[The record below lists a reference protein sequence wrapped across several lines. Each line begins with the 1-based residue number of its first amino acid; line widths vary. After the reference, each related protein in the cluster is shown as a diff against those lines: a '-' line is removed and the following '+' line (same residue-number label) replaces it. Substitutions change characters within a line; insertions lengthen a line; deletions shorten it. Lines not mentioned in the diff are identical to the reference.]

1 MNNLGLTSSQALERL
16 KKYGLNQL
24 PDRSRIR
31 LFDLVFSQFK
41 NFLTLILIVAVT
53 LSFLIGDRTDGV
65 LILVILI
72 LNISLGSWQEYK
84 ASKELQ
90 ALRKLEVSSSR
101 VIRDGLQI
109 EIPSSM
115 IVPEDIVLLEAGDKV
130 PADGSLIEC
139 YDLSV
144 NESALTGESLPVTKS
159 SNPQDNLV
167 YFGTVVTSGRANM
180 QVHSTGINTKFGKIA
195 LTLSDIEE
203 QPTPLE
209 VALNSLAKKIGFLAI
224 FISILMFILKVFQG
238 ETILEVFFS
247 SIALMVAAV
256 PEGLPAIIT
265 LLLAI
270 GVHRMFQKKTV
281 VRKMSAIETLGS
293 VNVICT
299 DKTGT
304 LTKNEM
310 NVKEVI
316 SHQDDLKELLRAS
329 VICNSASLVIKENH
343 GSSDILGDTTEGALL
358 LWAKE
363 KGVEI
368 EVLRQEGKILEE
380 IAFDL
385 KRRMMTVLWREK
397 DQTAVYSKGAPE
409 AILPLC
415 RLGKDEIDKINHDYR
430 RLASKGLRVLALASK
445 SYLKKAPLETNLNF
459 LALIG
464 IADAPRLEAAQA
476 ILKAQKAGIRVVMV
490 TGDNELTAKAIAEEV
505 GLLKEGEEVLTGQ
518 QLDELTDQELLLQID
533 KIRIFARVIPE
544 QKLRI
549 VQIFQKSGK
558 TVAVTGD
565 GVNDSLALKQ
575 ADVGIAMGKSGTEV
589 AKEAA
594 DIVILDDDLS
604 TLVSAIEQGR
614 VVYSNI
620 VKVVKFLMTGN
631 LSEVLIIVVA
641 AIVSLPV
648 PLLPVQIL
656 WINFV
661 TDGLPALSLAA
672 DPASKNVMHLP
683 PRNQSETIL
692 SLYNLRFITFF
703 GSLIAIFNIGLFA
716 ITLNFYDLS
725 VARGVLFTSVVISQ
739 MLFVFLMRPHHSPTS
754 NKYLLF
760 SVGLIILAQVLIIT
774 VPFLRLIFKI

>member
-1 MNNLGLTSSQALERL
+1 METLGLTSTHALALL
-16 KKYGLNQL
+16 KKYGLNRL

-31 LFDLVFSQFK
+31 IFDLVLSQFK
-41 NFLTLILIVAVT
+41 NFLTLILIAAIG
-53 LSFLIGDRTDGV
+53 LSFFIGDSTDGL

-90 ALRKLEVSSSR
+90 ALRKLEVANSR
-101 VIRDGLQI
+101 VLRDGVQVQI
-109 EIPSSM
+109 SSTE
-115 IVPEDIVLLEAGDKV
+115 IVPGDICLLEAGDKV
-130 PADGSLIEC
+130 PADGNLVES
-139 YDLSV
+139 YDLQV
-144 NESALTGESLPVTKS
+144 NESALTGESLPLTKS
-159 SNPQDNLV
+159 TDSKDSLV
-167 YFGTVVTSGRANM
+167 FFGTIVTSGRAKM
-180 QVHSTGINTKFGKIA
+180 QVLSTGIQTRFGKIA
-195 LTLSDIEE
+195 LTLSDIED

-209 VALNSLAKKIGFLAI
+209 ISLNSLAQKIGLLAI
-224 FISILMFILKVFQG
+224 LISILVFALKVFQG

-265 LLLAI
+265 VLLAI
-270 GVHRMFQKKTV
+270 GVHRMFVKKTV

-304 LTKNEM
+304 LTKNQM
-310 NVKEVI
+310 SVKEVI
-316 SHQDDLKELLRAS
+316 AGQAELKLTIAAS

-358 LWAKE
+358 VWAKT
-363 KGVEI
+363 KGVDIDE
-368 EVLRQEGKILEE
+368 LRGRGKILEE

-385 KRRMMTVLWREK
+385 KRRMMTVLWQEGDK
-397 DQTAVYSKGAPE
+397 TTVFSKGAPE

-415 RLGKDEIDKINHDYR
+415 DLSKVEVDKINHDYR
-430 RLASKGLRVLALASK
+430 RLAAKGLRVLALASK
-445 SYLKKAPLETNLNF
+445 NYSKACELETNLNF
-459 LALIG
+459 LALVG
-464 IADAPRLEAAQA
+464 IADAPRLEAAEA
-476 ILKAQKAGIRVVMV
+476 ILKAQKAGIKVVMV

-505 GLLKEGEEVLTGQ
+505 GLLEQGEEILTGQ
-518 QLDELTDQELLLQID
+518 QLDELTDQELLTQLD
-533 KIRIFARVIPE
+533 KVRIFARVIPE
-544 QKLRI
+544 HKLRI
-549 VQIFQKSGK
+549 VQAFQKSGK

-589 AKEAA
+589 AKEAS

-620 VKVVKFLMTGN
+620 VKVVKFLMAGN

-641 AIVSLPV
+641 ALVSLPT

-672 DPASKNVMHLP
+672 DSASKNVMRLP

-692 SLYNLRFITFF
+692 SLYNLRFIAIF
-703 GSLIAIFNIGLFA
+703 GSLMAIFNIGLFA
-716 ITLNFYDLS
+716 IILQFNSLEF
-725 VARGVLFTSVVISQ
+725 ARGVLFTSVVCSQ
-739 MLFVFLMRPHHSPTS
+739 MIFVFLMRPHHSITS

-760 SVGLIILAQVLIIT
+760 SVGLIILAQGLIMT